1 MSKILDY
8 TDTINMLIE
17 KIKMVCNNLSDQELI
32 NMVSEIIGILKKYH
46 R

>member
-17 KIKMVCNNLSDQELI
+17 KIKMVCDNLSDQELI
-32 NMVSEIIGILKKYH
+32 NMVSEIIDILKKYH
-46 R
+46 

>member
-17 KIKMVCNNLSDQELI
+17 KIKMVCDNLSDQELI
-32 NMVSEIIGILKKYH
+32 NMVSEIIDILKKYH